1 TIAEARRLFKHVDR
15 PNVMIKIPATP
26 AGIPAIEQMI
36 YEGVNINVTLIFA
49 LERYVEVTEA
59 YIRGLE
65 HRSYEGQAVTGIAS
79 VASFF
84 VSRVDTLVDRLLDE
98 RIGQESDP
106 AHREA
111 LRALQGRAAIANA
124 RLAYQRYEQIFHGD
138 RFKELLALGA
148 APQRCLW

>member
-1 TIAEARRLFKHVDR
+1 IQMAADVLRPIYDATKGGDGYISLEVSPAVANDTTRTIAEARRLFKHVDR

-26 AGIPAIEQMI
+26 AGLPAIEQMI

-111 LRALQGRAAIANA
+111 L
-124 RLAYQRYEQIFHGD
+124 
-138 RFKELLALGA
+138 
-148 APQRCLW
+148 